1 MLEGE
6 REEWTVALVDTGP
19 ATEIGYEHV
28 SYFSLG
34 SLARLFPATGFE
46 LLVLE
51 LDYDDQYI
59 LIEARPAD
67 GGRALPFEKEPASSP
82 MRWRSGG

>member
-6 REEWTVALVDTGP
+6 REDWTVALVDTGL

-34 SLARLFPATGFE
+34 SLARLFVR
-46 LLVLE
+46 L
-51 LDYDDQYI
+51 
-59 LIEARPAD
+59 
-67 GGRALPFEKEPASSP
+67 RAAPTS
-82 MRWRSGG
+82 